1 MNAVIDNIASPFH
14 EGEHTVQARAGVRE
28 KTEEIGRRFIRDY
41 MPDQHREFYAELP
54 FVILGTLDK
63 SGQPWTSLV
72 TGEKGFITSPDPK
85 TLVLNT
91 TLLPGDPLADNL
103 MIGTDVGLLGIGLEE
118 RRRNRMTGTIS
129 AIDDTR
135 IEITVTQAFGNCPMY
150 ISKRELLFGNQS
162 DAGEA
167 DIQRGPKLDAADR
180 RLIEKADTFFI
191 ASFYAAGQGAASD
204 GADASHRG
212 GRPGFVKV
220 DDDGTITFP
229 DYTGNNHFNTLG
241 NIALNPKTG
250 LLFFDFESGD
260 MLYVAGEA
268 EIIWDGEELAA
279 FEGALRL
286 VRFRTT
292 HRIRANKSLPLRW
305 SLEEASPF
313 SEATGTWSELEAKK
327 RAEAT
332 RNEYRSFVVRHIEQ
346 ESDTIKSFYFEPN
359 DESGLACYQPGQ
371 FLPIKVNIPCQDKP
385 VTRTYTLSD
394 APGRDYYRLS
404 IKREL
409 AASDEYPPG
418 LVSNYFHDHVGVG
431 SIIEAMAPRGHFVL
445 DTESD
450 RPVVLL
456 SAGVGITPMI
466 SMLNCM
472 ARRFLTCGK
481 KRDVWFVHG
490 VTNSSE
496 QAFAQ
501 HLKNVSAA
509 MPHKSMHIRYSDP
522 LTEDKLG
529 KTHDGVGWVDID
541 LLKSI
546 LPFNDYE
553 FYLCGPPPFM
563 KSLYDG
569 LKQLNVSDDR
579 IHYEFFGPATVIAP
593 HKRPGSNQ
601 VAPVGE
607 PVKVTFAKS
616 GIEAEWDAG
625 KGTLLEF
632 AEEQGI
638 DAAYSC
644 RSGACSTCSVKVLGG
659 DVEYSNPPVVD
670 VDEGSALICSAV
682 PAEGNDDGVVLDL

>member
-1 MNAVIDNIASPFH
+1 MNAVIDNSSSPFH
-14 EGEHTVQARAGVRE
+14 EGEHRVQTRAGVRE

-41 MPDQHREFYAELP
+41 MPDQHRDFYEALP
-54 FVILGTLDK
+54 FVILATLDDT
-63 SGQPWTSLV
+63 GQPWTSLV
-72 TGEKGFITSPDPK
+72 TGEKGFITSPDPE
-85 TLVLNT
+85 TLILEA
-91 TLLPGDPLADNL
+91 TLLSGDPLAGNL
-103 MIGTDVGLLGIGLEE
+103 KVGADVGLLGIGLEE

-129 AIDDTR
+129 AIDDHR
-135 IEITVTQAFGNCPMY
+135 IVITVTQAFGNCPMY
-150 ISKRELLFGNQS
+150 ISKRELLFGNQPDASES
-162 DAGEA
+162 DIE
-167 DIQRGPKLDAADR
+167 RGSDLSTADR
-180 RLIEKADTFFI
+180 ELIENADTFFI
-191 ASFYAAGQGAASD
+191 ASHYTAGQGATSD

-241 NIALNPKTG
+241 NIELNPKTG
-250 LLFFDFESGD
+250 LLFFDFETGD

-268 EIIWDGEELAA
+268 EIIWDGEELDG

-286 VRFRTT
+286 VKFRTT
-292 HRIRANKSLPLRW
+292 DRIRANKSLPLRW
-305 SLEEASPF
+305 SLEQASPF
-313 SEATGTWSELEAKK
+313 SEPTGTWSEVEAQK
-327 RAEAT
+327 RAEAA
-332 RNEYRSFVVRHIEQ
+332 RNEYRSFVVKHIEQ

-359 DESGLACYQPGQ
+359 DDAGLACFQPGQ
-371 FLPIKVNIPCQDKP
+371 FLPIKLDIPGQDKP

-404 IKREL
+404 IKREP
-409 AASDEYPPG
+409 ATSAEYAPG
-418 LVSNYFHDHVGVG
+418 LVSNYFHDHLAVG
-431 SIIEAMAPRGHFVL
+431 STIEAMAPRGHFVL
-445 DTESD
+445 DTDGD

-466 SMLNCM
+466 SMLNCL

-490 VTNSSE
+490 TRNSSE
-496 QAFAQ
+496 QAFGQ
-501 HLKNVSAA
+501 HLKVISDA
-509 MPHKSMHIRYSDP
+509 MPHKNMHISYSEP
-522 LTEDKLG
+522 LSKDELG
-529 KTHDGVGWVDID
+529 ETHDSVGWVDIG
-541 LLKSI
+541 LLKKI

-553 FYLCGPPPFM
+553 FYLCGPPAFM
-563 KSLYDG
+563 KALYDG
-569 LKQLNVSDDR
+569 LKQLNVGDER

-593 HKRPGSNQ
+593 HKRPGSDQ
-601 VAPVGE
+601 AAPIGD

-616 GIEAEWDAG
+616 GIEADWDAG

-644 RSGACSTCSVKVLGG
+644 RSGACSTCSVKVLDG